1 MKDILEFSKLSD
13 EELVE
18 LLKRHKIGLS
28 VSEARHVTELL
39 GRDPS
44 LTEATVWGI
53 QGSEHCSYKSSRKH
67 LRGFPIQAPNVIVPV
82 GEDSGI
88 FSLTEMTDANGKTER
103 YGVIVAHESHN
114 HPSQIV
120 PFEGASTGV
129 GGIVRDIC
137 CMGGRVVGTLDSLRF
152 GDITKNQSKWIAGGV
167 FAGISGYG
175 NPIGVPN
182 LGGDTFFHAGYN
194 ENCLVNV
201 VAVGTVRESDAIH
214 SYVPDE
220 AADRGYDFI
229 AVGKPTDRSG
239 MGGASFASASFGS
252 GSEEELEAKKS
263 AVQEPNPFLKRHL
276 LVSTYDLFK
285 ELRERGWI
293 NKVAFKDLGAG
304 GNICSTV
311 ELVAKKGF
319 GAQVDLEKIHTAY
332 PGLPAGVIA
341 CSETQERF
349 MWACDP
355 EISEFI
361 LNHYNVKWNLPLVCE
376 NARAS
381 KIGKVAHGNY
391 VLKYNGEVMCDAKS
405 EHITEGFLYD
415 RPYETAL
422 KALAEP
428 AFEMPKD
435 LSRIL
440 IEMLSSEN
448 IALRKTIY
456 EKYDKQVQGLVTIE
470 SGESDASVM
479 QPFLDHEELGEKR
492 YVGLASSVAGNPF
505 YGDISAYWQG
515 ANAVVASMRA
525 VAAVGAYPQALT
537 DCLNYGNP
545 EKPDQMAQLVDG
557 IRGISDALKGI
568 HLKNHPAFATPVVS
582 GNVSLYNEGAGGGI
596 PPSAILACFGK
607 IEDSRKA
614 VTMKLKGVPGEV
626 DARSN
631 ISNTLFLIG
640 ERRDECGASEYYRT
654 LARMKVLPAGS
665 SAALG
670 ANVPQPDF
678 TTVERE
684 IFALSDAVEQSLVLS
699 AHAISEGGL
708 AVAVAEMCVGPY
720 IETADGLKGC
730 VGAMIDIDAIP
741 GKDTSGAELR
751 PDKKLFSETGGF
763 VVEVEPARVAT
774 FIETCQK
781 QGVVAHAIGQT
792 VGQKVLAV
800 SGGDMPSFSLA
811 IEELA
816 EAWSQGLREKLR

>member
-1 MKDILEFSKLSD
+1 MQDILEFSKLTD

-18 LLKRHKIGLS
+18 VLKKHKIGLS
-28 VSEARHVTELL
+28 VSEARHVAELL
-39 GRDPS
+39 GRDPT

-67 LRGFPIQAPNVIVPV
+67 LRGFPTQAPNVIVPV

-120 PFEGASTGV
+120 PFEGAATGV

-137 CMGGRVVGTLDSLRF
+137 CMGGRVIGTMDSLRF
-152 GDITKNQSKWIAGGV
+152 GDITRNQSKWIAGGV
-167 FAGISGYG
+167 FSGISGYG

-182 LGGDTFFHAGYN
+182 LGGDTFFHPGYN
-194 ENCLVNV
+194 DNCLVNV
-201 VAVGTVRESDAIH
+201 VAVGTVRESDVIH

-252 GSEEELEAKKS
+252 ANNDGKNGGTMTEEELESKKS

-319 GAQVDLEKIHTAY
+319 GAQVDLEQIHTAY
-332 PGLPAGVIA
+332 PGIPAQVIA

-349 MWACDP
+349 MWAVDP
-355 EISEFI
+355 DISQFV
-361 LNHYNVKWNLPLVCE
+361 LDHYNVKWNLPLVCE

-391 VLKYNGEVMCDAKS
+391 ILKYNGEVMCDAKS

-415 RPYETAL
+415 RPYETAV
-422 KALAEP
+422 KALSEP
-428 AFEMPKD
+428 TFEMPQD
-435 LSRIL
+435 LGSIL
-440 IEMLSSEN
+440 LKVLSSEN
-448 IALRKTIY
+448 VAFRKAIY
-456 EKYDKQVQGLVTIE
+456 EKYDKNVQGYMVIE
-470 SGESDASVM
+470 SGESDATVM
-479 QPFLDHEELGEKR
+479 RPFLDNEELGEKK

-525 VAAVGAYPQALT
+525 NAAVGAYPQALT

-545 EKPDQMAQLVDG
+545 EKPVQMAELVDG
-557 IRGISDALKGI
+557 IRGIKEALEGI
-568 HLKNHPAFATPVVS
+568 HLKDHPEFATPVVS
-582 GNVSLYNEGAGGGI
+582 GNVSLYNEGASGSV

-607 IEDSRKA
+607 IDDSRKA
-614 VTMKLKGVPGEV
+614 VTMKFKKAGSKIFV
-626 DARSN
+626 
-631 ISNTLFLIG
+631 IG
-640 ERRDECGASEYYRT
+640 DRKNECGASEYYRVT
-654 LARMKVLPAGS
+654 G
-665 SAALG
+665 LG
-670 ANVPQPDF
+670 LGKNVPMPEF
-678 TTVERE
+678 ATVEKE
-684 IFALSDAVEQSLVLS
+684 IFAMTDVVAAGLVLS
-699 AHAISEGGL
+699 SHAISEGGL
-708 AVAVAEMCVGPY
+708 LAAVSEMCVGPY
-720 IETADGLKGC
+720 AETADGLSGC
-730 VGAMIDIDAIP
+730 VGASIDTTKIVGSDE
-741 GKDTSGAELR
+741 SGATLR
-751 PDKKLFSETGGF
+751 ADKKLLSETGGF
-763 VVEVEPARVAT
+763 VVEVSSDAAAAFTAACVAR
-774 FIETCQK
+774 
-781 QGVVAHAIGQT
+781 GVTPYEIGSTIAEQMLT
-792 VGQKVLAV
+792 VTGDVSLSLTVEQLA
-800 SGGDMPSFSLA
+800 G
-811 IEELA
+811 
-816 EAWSQGLREKLR
+816 AWVTGLREKLR

>member
-1 MKDILEFSKLSD
+1 MQDILEFSKLTD

-18 LLKRHKIGLS
+18 VLHKHKIGLS

-39 GRDPS
+39 GRDPT

-88 FSLTEMTDANGKTER
+88 FSLVEHEGER
-103 YGVIVAHESHN
+103 YGVVVAHESHN

-120 PFEGASTGV
+120 PFEGAATGV
-129 GGIVRDIC
+129 GGIVRDIA
-137 CMGGRVVGTLDSLRF
+137 CMGGRVIGTMDALRF
-152 GDITKNQSKWIAGGV
+152 GDISKNQSKWIANGV
-167 FAGISGYG
+167 VSGISGYG

-182 LGGDTFFHAGYN
+182 LGGDAFFHPGYN

-201 VAVGTVRESDAIH
+201 VAIGTVRESEVIH

-220 AADRGYDFI
+220 AADRGYEFI

-239 MGGASFASASFGS
+239 MGGASFASASFGGGS
-252 GSEEELEAKKS
+252 GEGGGAMTEEELEAKKS

-285 ELRERGWI
+285 ELKERGWLHR
-293 NKVAFKDLGAG
+293 VAFKDLGAG

-319 GAQVDLEKIHTAY
+319 GAEIFVENIHTAL
-332 PGLPAGVIA
+332 PDLPAAVIA

-349 MWACDP
+349 MWAVDP
-355 EISEFI
+355 EISQFI
-361 LNHYNVKWNLPLVCE
+361 LDHYNVTWNLPLACE

-381 KIGKVAHGNY
+381 RIGRVTRGNY
-391 VLKYNGEVMCDAKS
+391 VLKYHGEVMCDAKS
-405 EHITEGFLYD
+405 EDITEGFLYD
-415 RPYETAL
+415 RPYETVQ
-422 KALAEP
+422 KSLAEP
-428 AFEMPKD
+428 EFEMPTD
-435 LSRIL
+435 MGALLLDI
-440 IEMLSSEN
+440 LSSEN
-448 IALRKTIY
+448 IAFRKSIY
-456 EKYDKQVQGLVTIE
+456 EKYDKQVQGYVMIE
-470 SGESDASVM
+470 TGEADASVVR
-479 QPFLDHEELGEKR
+479 PFLDHEELGEKR
-492 YVGLASSVAGNPF
+492 HAGLASAVAGNPF

-515 ANAVVASMRA
+515 ANAVVASMRS

-557 IRGISDALKGI
+557 IRGIKEALEGI
-568 HLKNHPAFATPVVS
+568 HLKNHPNFPTPVVS
-582 GNVSLYNEGAGGGI
+582 GNVSLYNEGATGAI
-596 PPSAILACFGK
+596 PPSAVLACFGK

-614 VTMKLKGVPGEV
+614 VTMKFKRSGSSIFMIG
-626 DARSN
+626 ARK
-631 ISNTLFLIG
+631 
-640 ERRDECGASEYYRT
+640 DECGASEYYRA
-654 LARMKVLPAGS
+654 LVRAGVLPAGS

-684 IFALSDAVEQSLVLS
+684 IFAMSDAVEQGLILS

-708 AVAVAEMCVGPY
+708 AVAISEMCVGPY
-720 IETADGLKGC
+720 TESADGLQGC
-730 VGAMIDIDAIP
+730 VGAIIDTEKIV
-741 GKDTSGAELR
+741 GHEKTDTGGYRATLR
-751 PDKKLFSETGGF
+751 MDKKLLSETGGF
-763 VVEVEPARVAT
+763 VVEVAPEYVRAFQDA
-774 FIETCQK
+774 CQK
-781 QGVVAHAIGQT
+781 HGVDTYEIGSTVNEQT
-792 VGQKVLAV
+792 LTVKGDVSCALTLEQLA
-800 SGGDMPSFSLA
+800 G
-811 IEELA
+811 
-816 EAWSQGLREKLR
+816 AWTQGLREKLR